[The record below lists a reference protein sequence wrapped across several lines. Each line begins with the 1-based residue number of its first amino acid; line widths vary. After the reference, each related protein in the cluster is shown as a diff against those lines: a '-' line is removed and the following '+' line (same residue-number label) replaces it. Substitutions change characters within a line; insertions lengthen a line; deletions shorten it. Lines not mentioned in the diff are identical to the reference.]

1 MTKQEDIVHSDVSGA
16 LRVLG
21 HLFFMFVFKRHLE
34 CSVQIVKKIKTPL

>member
-1 MTKQEDIVHSDVSGA
+1 MIKLDDIVHSDVSGV

-34 CSVQIVKKIKTPL
+34 CSVQIVKII